1 MADQNQQMADIMQQ
15 VNYELER
22 YGRLTGA
29 TADALTDAKTGV
41 DGFSQAVKKVPIALT
56 DTFSKLAKTMNS
68 GERGASSYNDAVGS
82 MADAASAATTVL
94 SAMIPG
100 GPIVKML
107 VMGLGKLASVAFQA
121 AAGIYKLASEQ
132 GDKQYNAY
140 QQLTKAGAAA
150 AGGTTQFA
158 EELRKASVPL
168 QDLDGYV
175 RMIGENSQD
184 LALFG
189 VSVQRGVEDFNNVR
203 NVMKPYRAELER
215 LGLNAEQQNEAV
227 LKYMSIQTRL
237 GNAGRLQ
244 AQSYEQT
251 ALAAKRYIEEQDVLT
266 KLTGVERKEREKTL
280 MDAMRN
286 QRYAATLDDLERQG
300 KKDEAKALRDSMSLI
315 NETAGPATAKAFQDA
330 VTGFITP
337 ESQKILMASQGV
349 VQEQI
354 ALIKE
359 GRVKTDKEFADSNE
373 RMIKS
378 LGRASV
384 EFNQLG
390 QLGIFDKI
398 MGPYEESR
406 RAQQFI
412 DKKDQDLST
421 RILAIRQEQA
431 KQQAGVDSRLRGQS
445 EDRVKKL
452 DIQLKKEELVDKAV
466 DAAVFA
472 SNVMS
477 DALLIAADAA
487 LGAAEG
493 LNSVKQE
500 SKKFWA
506 SILEFFGLG
515 GSREMT
521 AKEKELAAKE
531 EAAENAR
538 VRAEAERKIT
548 EAARK
553 DAEEKLKVETKTR
566 DEALDRATSAK
577 NQLQGVG
584 GQAGVN
590 FDVQR
595 LQRLERVATAKVEQA
610 KTPDDIIKAKKE
622 AENIRLML
630 SEAMAEQARLQKIV
644 AEQTRVYEA
653 AKLAAQQRQLALDKA
668 RAADDTAKKQED
680 DATRKK
686 LQAQAQTGMGGNK
699 PDAQA
704 ANEANMQRR
713 ERERDTASLANIT
726 KELAKNRENTEAM
739 TERLAKLDKTKDD
752 REIKQLER
760 VIETFANRT
769 KELEAEAEVLKER
782 IKKNTPKPAPPPP
795 PPQSGAAPAKPPA
808 AAPQAGTTPPAN
820 AGTTPSAAT
829 SATPKETPRARTPP
843 PKPLSMGQDQL
854 AAMGIKIKKGDVQ
867 KEGGQIDPR
876 LIKLAQEIQRT
887 LPEFE
892 VFTGFNDSYHRG
904 NNSKHAAGMAM
915 DFTLKRHPTVE
926 EGKAITKYL
935 KELGAGFVLD
945 EYNFR
950 SSKATGPHFHA
961 ELPAYEKGGIVPGP
975 TIALLGEKQPEAV
988 VPLPD
993 GKSIPINMGSALTD
1007 EMQRLSAMMQT
1018 VGQDVKRPDTPNVIR
1033 LTQQDVMAAGGIGP
1047 TMGGYNEYMGYNQG
1061 PMSTDLAVIKD
1072 IAASLGAFDQASQTI
1087 TDPATWKQIL
1097 GSGLATNYQLGMA
1110 EFGTKMLPGVGIE
1123 IGERIKEIITTSGT
1137 QPDTS
1142 QAVQQVAQEFRKIM
1156 QEFLA
1161 AQTNETG
1168 AATVALLSQLV
1179 KDQQQ
1184 GNDTNKKMLQAVRN

>member
-1 MADQNQQMADIMQQ
+1 MQQ

-29 TADALTDAKTGV
+29 TADALTDARVGV
-41 DGFSQAVKKVPIALT
+41 EGFTQAVKKVPIALT
-56 DTFSKLAKTMNS
+56 DTVSKLAKTMNT
-68 GERGASSYNDAVGS
+68 GERGASAYNDAVGS

-100 GPIVKML
+100 GPVVKML

-121 AAGIYKLASEQ
+121 AAGIYKLAAEQ
-132 GDKQYNAY
+132 GDKQYDAY

-158 EELRKASVPL
+158 EDLRKASVPL
-168 QDLDGYV
+168 QDLDDYV

-215 LGLNAEQQNEAV
+215 LGLNAKQQNEAV
-227 LKYMSIQTRL
+227 LKYMGMQTRL

-286 QRYAATLDDLERQG
+286 QRFAATLDDLERQG

-315 NETAGPATAKAFQDA
+315 SETAGPATAKAFQDA

-384 EFNQLG
+384 EFNQFG

-412 DKKDQDLST
+412 DNKDQDLAT

-431 KQQAGVDSRLRGQS
+431 KQQAGVDSRILGQS
-445 EDRVKKL
+445 EGRVKRL
-452 DIQLKKEELVDKAV
+452 DLQLKKEELVDKAV
-466 DAAVFA
+466 DASVAA
-472 SNVMS
+472 SNLAT
-477 DALLIAADAA
+477 DGLLKVADAA

-493 LNSVKQE
+493 LSAVKEE
-500 SKKFWA
+500 SKNFWGT
-506 SILEFFGLG
+506 ILEFFGIS

-521 AKEKELAAKE
+521 DKEKELAAKE
-531 EAAENAR
+531 ESAR
-538 VRAEAERKIT
+538 QAMERAEAERQAT
-548 EAARK
+548 VAARK
-553 DAEEKLKVETKTR
+553 EAEEKLNVETKAR
-566 DEALDRATSAK
+566 DAAYEQITTAK
-577 NQLQGVG
+577 NQLTGVG
-584 GQAGVN
+584 GAGGVN
-590 FDVQR
+590 LEVTR
-595 LQRLERVATAKVEQA
+595 LQRQERAATEKVEQA
-610 KTPDDIIKAKKE
+610 KTPDDKIKAEKE
-622 AENIRLML
+622 AEKIRLRL
-630 SEAMAEQARLQKIV
+630 SEALSEQAKLQKIV

-668 RAADDTAKKQED
+668 RAADDAAKKQED
-680 DATRKK
+680 DATRKR
-686 LQAQAQTGMGGNK
+686 LAAQAQTSMGGNK

-726 KELAKNRENTEAM
+726 KELARNRENAEAM

-808 AAPQAGTTPPAN
+808 AAPPAN
-820 AGTTPSAAT
+820 AGTTPPAAGT
-829 SATPKETPRARTPP
+829 KPLATTGATPAETPRAKAPP
-843 PKPLSMGQDQL
+843 PRPMSLGQDQL
-854 AAMGIKIKKGDVQ
+854 AAMGLKIKEGDVQ
-867 KEGGQIDPR
+867 KEGAQIDPR

-887 LPEFE
+887 LPAFE

-904 NNSKHAAGMAM
+904 NNSKHASGTAL
-915 DFTLKRHPTVE
+915 DFVLKRRPTVE
-926 EGKAITKYL
+926 EGQEITKYI
-935 KELGAGFVLD
+935 KGLGAGLVLD
-945 EYNFR
+945 EYNFP